1 MYWVFMVWYIV
12 ILILLLFNLFKSV
25 KNKDN
30 KHWITLLSTIIGAIL
45 SCILIMSYEF
55 INTQSTYLDGI
66 VVLLF
71 TVLAGLI
78 YGFISLL
85 SIILKLFQ
93 KRRLKNKGII
103 KEKIEKKT
111 KRRRLATPILYI
123 ALITIC
129 ICFVDFLVYEHKE
142 VVEKNRY
149 DTVKKEKIEKMV
161 YYINDKYD
169 AEYTVEDNSFYREY
183 KYDEVEMAPK
193 KHNDFYI
200 GTFDNG
206 EESITVSVNKDNFL
220 SDNAQIKDISY
231 LIRDYYS
238 DIVGIDIEY
247 VVIKNKDGNYEDD
260 LINNTLQF
268 KFNDL
273 ITKDNIGEFI
283 DELLNNNDVEMI
295 FYVKDSNNRNDL
307 LEVLIDKLSY
317 LENMDNIQGLSIY
330 LYNSKEELIIQEN
343 YIELYGDYLY
353 DEVHLNYYAANMFG
367 FVYVPNSIEFSEEFK
382 EENTFV
388 TIAFSNKKYAQG
400 YKYED
405 KEVKTIKDWTIYDF
419 K

>member
-161 YYINDKYD
+161 NYINDKYD

-206 EESITVSVNKDNFL
+206 EESITVSINKDNFL

-273 ITKDNIGEFI
+273 ITRDNIGEFI

-367 FVYVPNSIEFSEEFK
+367 FIYVPNSIEFSEEFDK
-382 EENTFV
+382 ENTFV

>member
-161 YYINDKYD
+161 NYINDKYD

-273 ITKDNIGEFI
+273 ITRDNIGEFI

>member
-169 AEYTVEDNSFYREY
+169 AEYTVEDNTFYREY

>member
-367 FVYVPNSIEFSEEFK
+367 FIYVPNSIEFSEEFK

>member
-161 YYINDKYD
+161 NYINDKYD

>member
-161 YYINDKYD
+161 NYINDKYD

-367 FVYVPNSIEFSEEFK
+367 FIYVPNSIEFSEEFK